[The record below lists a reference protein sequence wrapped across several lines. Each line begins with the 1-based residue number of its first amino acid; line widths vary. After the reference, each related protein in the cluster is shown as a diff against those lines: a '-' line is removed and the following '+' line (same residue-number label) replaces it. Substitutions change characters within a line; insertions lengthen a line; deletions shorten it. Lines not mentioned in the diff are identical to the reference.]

1 MKMYKTNQFKDIVI
15 SNPDIPLDDVIIAFG
30 GVGFNEIDM
39 FNAMPRRIKNR
50 YKIITAPYYISYPKV
65 LDMAEIYLNNGNT
78 LSPLNQ
84 IVLGFSAGGRNV
96 QSHYDPN
103 FKLAGLIDTSIRPI
117 DNNVNYQDNTILLF
131 NYSNWDNTMFYFDFK
146 DHINDMVNKI
156 RDNGGKIYFENIGHY
171 DMPKYFLD
179 NFL

>member
-1 MKMYKTNQFKDIVI
+1 MYKTKQFKDLVI
-15 SNPDIPLDDVIIAFG
+15 SNPDYPLIVDDIIIAFG

-50 YKIITAPYYISYPKV
+50 YKIITAPYYISYSKV
-65 LDMAEIYLNNGNT
+65 LDMAEIYLNNGNS

-103 FKLAGLIDTSIRPI
+103 FKLAGLIDTSIRPM
-117 DNNVNYQDNTILLF
+117 DVNVNYQDNTILLF
-131 NYSNWDNTMFYFDFK
+131 NFNNWDNTMFYFDFI
-146 DHINDMVNKI
+146 DSIEDMVKKI
-156 RDNGGKIYFENIGHY
+156 RANGGKVYFENIPHY
-171 DMPKYFLD
+171 DMPKYFFN